1 MEHAFRLI
9 PFQMGNGIINGIMRT
24 RLTVDKAGRIVLP
37 KPLREELRLEAGDT
51 LEVECSGDEITL
63 RPAQGH
69 AQLRKKHG
77 VWVYSAGEPLSSAD
91 VAKTIRKVRDERETQ
106 NFGKTS

>member
-1 MEHAFRLI
+1 MRARL
-9 PFQMGNGIINGIMRT
+9 R
-24 RLTVDKAGRIVLP
+24 VDKAGRIVLP

-51 LEVECSGDEITL
+51 LDVEFSGDQITL

-77 VWVYSAGEPLSSAD
+77 VWVYSAGEPLTSEE
-91 VAKTIRKVRDERETQ
+91 VTKTIRKVRDEREAQ
-106 NFGKTS
+106 NLGKTS